1 MKKAIIIFLGLA
13 FMFGVGA
20 FIYLRVNT
28 EIYRDRLCVY
38 NTSDYVSFINGGTA
52 YVDIYMIDSCDF
64 FGKEFVEGD
73 TLIITGPG
81 NVVATRDCLE
91 VLKEQT

>member
-38 NTSDYVSFINGGTA
+38 NTSDYVSIN
-52 YVDIYMIDSCDF
+52 
-64 FGKEFVEGD
+64 KGD
-73 TLIITGPG
+73 RKS
-81 NVVATRDCLE
+81 VV
-91 VLKEQT
+91 